1 MKLQQ
6 KLLIAF
12 SVFILLTIVLGVW
25 AYIAVNTINYA
36 APAPAPLPDMDYP
49 GIEKES
55 KVKVEQV
62 PQDELDELLQSSS
75 DTSPAKDPV

>member
-55 KVKVEQV
+55 KVKVKQI
-62 PQDELDELLQSSS
+62 PQDELDELFENSSGIA
-75 DTSPAKDPV
+75 PA

>member
-1 MKLQQ
+1 MKTQQ

-25 AYIAVNTINYA
+25 GYIVINTVNYA
-36 APAPAPLPDMDYP
+36 VPAPAPLPDIEYP

-75 DTSPAKDPV
+75 DTSPA

>member
-25 AYIAVNTINYA
+25 AYIAINTVNYA
-36 APAPAPLPDMDYP
+36 APAPAPLPDIEYP
-49 GIEKES
+49 RIKKES

-62 PQDELDELLQSSS
+62 PQEELDELLEDSS
-75 DTSPAKDPV
+75 DTAPI